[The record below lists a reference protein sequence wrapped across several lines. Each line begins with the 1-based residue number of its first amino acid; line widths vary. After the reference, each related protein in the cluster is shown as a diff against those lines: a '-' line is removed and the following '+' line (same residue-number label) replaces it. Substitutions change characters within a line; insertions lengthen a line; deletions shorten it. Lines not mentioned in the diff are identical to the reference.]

1 MGPVLQDPGD
11 LKAQEGSK
19 EISVL
24 VEGKGTK
31 DLEQLL
37 KEESNSN
44 TV

>member
-11 LKAQEGSK
+11 LKAQEGTK

-31 DLEQLL
+31 DLPVILP
-37 KEESNSN
+37 
-44 TV
+44 V